1 MSLSGFSLRPACM
14 GHLPPAWPFPHLR
27 DASPRLRGASAA
39 LPGRLSA
46 KPRTTRGGTP
56 HGITG
61 ISSLTSPHTY
71 CGIPER
77 DRCPPAPCPGPVT
90 NAALPARRIAPH
102 PIRRS
107 AFRPSTGPQEIWY
120 PVRDRFR
127 KTGRT
132 PCPILPQS
140 LSRPACPSIPRR
152 SCSHVARDGLSG
164 GGVPLSDG

>member
-27 DASPRLRGASAA
+27 DASPRLCGAFAA

-46 KPRTTRGGTP
+46 KPPHHAPLHSSRHYWYLFLNFAPRAAAFLKGIGT
-56 HGITG
+56 
-61 ISSLTSPHTY
+61 
-71 CGIPER
+71 
-77 DRCPPAPCPGPVT
+77 PPAPCPCPVT
-90 NAALPARRIAPH
+90 NAALPSRRIAPH

-107 AFRPSTGPQEIWY
+107 AFRSSTGPQEIWY

-152 SCSHVARDGLSG
+152 SCRPCRKGRPFWRGSTSF
-164 GGVPLSDG
+164 